1 MSESKSSEVV
11 GTAQSVATPSSV
23 HPSYSLWEL
32 TAYTLRL
39 GTLGFG
45 GPVALVGYMH
55 RDLVE
60 QRKWISEADYKEGL
74 TLAQLMPGPLA
85 AQLAIYLGYVHY
97 GILGATLVGV
107 GFVLPSFVM
116 VVALGW
122 AYQLYGGLQ
131 WMQAVFYGVGA
142 CVIGIILISATKLT
156 QKTIGKDKL
165 LWAIYLVS
173 GAVTLVTESEW
184 IALFLGA
191 GLLTWLVKNPPNFL
205 RRQASSASPST
216 STGTLPVDDHS
227 AAPSSASPPTSR
239 LFVPPFMLLASVPIA
254 KSQLLWQIFWF
265 FTKAGAFVFGSGLA
279 IIPFLH
285 SGVVVEYEWLTEQ
298 QFLDAVAVA
307 MITPGPVV
315 ITVGFIGYL
324 KAGLE
329 GATIAA
335 LATFLPCYLLTIIPA
350 PYFKKHGKQPGIVA
364 FVNGVTAAAVGA
376 IAGAVLVL
384 GRRTIFEKDWT
395 LEFPKL
401 VLLLVTLGL
410 LLKFKK
416 LPEPLVVLGAAVV
429 GLVLYPFVHP

>member
-1 MSESKSSEVV
+1 MTNATDGSAPSEQ
-11 GTAQSVATPSSV
+11 TAIGPT
-23 HPSYSLWEL
+23 YSLWQI
-32 TAYTLRL
+32 TAYALRL

-60 QRKWISEADYKEGL
+60 QRKWITEADYKEGI

-97 GILGATLVGV
+97 GVLGATLVGV
-107 GFVLPSFVM
+107 GFVLPSFLM
-116 VVALGW
+116 VLALGW
-122 AYQLYGGLQ
+122 AYQAYGGLT
-131 WMQAVFYGVGA
+131 WMQSVFYGVGA
-142 CVIGIILISATKLT
+142 SVIAIILISAYKLT
-156 QKTIGKDKL
+156 LKTIGKDKL

-191 GLLTWLVKNPPNFL
+191 GLLTWLVKTPKGRSRTRESSDQGSGTPDRSLTTSATNAGTTTASMLIPPL
-205 RRQASSASPST
+205 
-216 STGTLPVDDHS
+216 
-227 AAPSSASPPTSR
+227 AA
-239 LFVPPFMLLASVPIA
+239 LPIA
-254 KSQLLWQIFWF
+254 TGNTLLLQIALF

-279 IIPFLH
+279 IVPFLY
-285 SGVVVEYEWLTEQ
+285 SGVVKEYGWLNEQ

-324 KAGLE
+324 VAGLE

-350 PYFKKHGKQPGIVA
+350 PYFKKHGKRPGIVA
-364 FVNGVTAAAVGA
+364 FVDGVTAAAVGA

-384 GRRTIFEKDWT
+384 GRRTIFAGGWSPEW
-395 LEFPKL
+395 PK
-401 VLLLVTLGL
+401 VTVLLVTLGL

-416 LPEPLVVLGAAVV
+416 LPEPVIILGAALV
-429 GLVLYPFVHP
+429 GLVVYPLVHP